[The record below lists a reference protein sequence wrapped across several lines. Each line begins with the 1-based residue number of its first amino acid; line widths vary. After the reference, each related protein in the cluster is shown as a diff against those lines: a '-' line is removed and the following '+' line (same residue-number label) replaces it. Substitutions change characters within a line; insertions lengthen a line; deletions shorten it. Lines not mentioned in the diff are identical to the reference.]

1 MVSEMRRVIVT
12 AALLLLASALLAAC
26 GGEDTGLTRAEV
38 EEIVRVE
45 MAGLSRSEML
55 VPLVVA

>member
-1 MVSEMRRVIVT
+1 MRRVIIT
-12 AALLLLASALLAAC
+12 AGFVLLVPALLVAC

-45 MAGLSRSEML
+45 MAGLSWSEMR
-55 VPLVVA
+55 VTLVVA